1 MHASNGILFN
11 HESPRRGEH
20 FVTRKITLSFAR
32 IRAGLQSTLRLGNI
46 DAKRDW
52 GFAADFVEMMW
63 LMLQQPQGDDYVTA
77 TGEAHTVRE
86 FIEKAAPY
94 AGFEIEWEGLGV
106 QEVGRDRKTGRLLV
120 EMDPKFY
127 RPSEVGLLLGNSAK
141 AKARLGWEPRVKF
154 DALVEMMMRADL
166 DMTARQG

>member
-1 MHASNGILFN
+1 
-11 HESPRRGEH
+11 
-20 FVTRKITLSFAR
+20 
-32 IRAGLQSTLRLGNI
+32 
-46 DAKRDW
+46 
-52 GFAADFVEMMW
+52 MMW